1 MHAHSL
7 DRGRSGLTSG
17 ATSTTSR
24 VAAPGA
30 DSDAEMSSTMSVEAS
45 TEIVTVEPAA
55 RPRLTRA
62 RSFLFGP
69 PLPSRLP
76 ERVQDAILEEQQTS
90 EILVTLLQLLAIVT
104 FAILYTLSPKGF
116 PPSVPFEP
124 VPVTLTVYAAF
135 TLVRLW
141 LAWQRRLKPWFL
153 ALSVIVDITMLMV
166 TIWSFYLQYEEPP
179 AIYLKAPTLMYA
191 FILIALRTLRFEPW
205 LVMLAGLSAAAGW
218 LCLVAYAVIAEG
230 GAEITHSFATYA
242 TSYQILLGAEFDKV
256 VSLLM
261 VTAILAIGLLRAR
274 KLLFRAVADQ
284 LAAAELSRFFAPE
297 VAGRIRESDIA
308 LEPGQ
313 AELRE
318 AAVLMVDLR
327 GFTPLSQRLAPDEV
341 MRLLSEYQSRVIAA
355 VTAHG
360 GSIDKFMGDGIL
372 ASFGAIRPSPSFA
385 ADALRAVEDLLEAC
399 AAWAGERRAAGLP
412 APPVG
417 AAVATGPVMCG
428 TIGDRTRLEYTVI
441 GEPVNLA
448 AKLEKHTKAEQ
459 ARALCTAETYQLAL
473 AQDYRPGTR
482 HESRAG
488 RTVAGVDAP
497 LELMILA

>member
-1 MHAHSL
+1 
-7 DRGRSGLTSG
+7 
-17 ATSTTSR
+17 
-24 VAAPGA
+24 
-30 DSDAEMSSTMSVEAS
+30 MSSTMSADAS
-45 TEIVTVEPAA
+45 TEIVTTGPAA
-55 RPRLTRA
+55 QARLGRA

-76 ERVQDAILEEQQTS
+76 ERVQGAILEEQQTS
-90 EILVTLLQLLAIVT
+90 EILVTFLQLLAIVT
-104 FAILYTLSPKGF
+104 FAILYTLSPKAF

-124 VPVTLTVYAAF
+124 VPVTLAVYAGF
-135 TLVRLW
+135 TLTRLW
-141 LAWQRRLKPWFL
+141 LAWQRRLEPWFL
-153 ALSVIVDITMLMV
+153 ALSVIVDVTMLMV

-191 FILIALRTLRFEPW
+191 FILIALRTLRLEPW

-261 VTAILAIGLLRAR
+261 VTLILAIGLLRAR

-297 VAGRIRESDIA
+297 VAGRIRESDMA

-318 AAVLMVDLR
+318 AAILMVDLR
-327 GFTPLSQRLAPDEV
+327 GFTPLTHRLAPDEV
-341 MRLLSEYQSRVIAA
+341 MLLLSEYQSRVVAA
-355 VTAHG
+355 VTAQG

-372 ASFGAIRPSPSFA
+372 ASFGATRPSASFA
-385 ADALRAVEDLLEAC
+385 ADALRALEDVLEAT

-412 APPVG
+412 APRVG
-417 AAVATGPVMCG
+417 VAVATGPVMCG

-441 GEPVNLA
+441 GDPVNLVC
-448 AKLEKHTKAEQ
+448 KLEKHTKEERV
-459 ARALCTAETYQLAL
+459 RALCTADTYELAL
-473 AQDYRPGTR
+473 TQDYRPI
-482 HESRAG
+482 AG
-488 RTVAGVDAP
+488 PEPRPGRRVAGVDTP
-497 LELMILA
+497 LDLVVLA

>member
-1 MHAHSL
+1 MSA
-7 DRGRSGLTSG
+7 DV
-17 ATSTTSR
+17 STQ
-24 VAAPGA
+24 
-30 DSDAEMSSTMSVEAS
+30 
-45 TEIVTVEPAA
+45 IVTAEPVV
-55 RPRLTRA
+55 RPRLLRA
-62 RSFLFGP
+62 RSFVFGP
-69 PLPSRLP
+69 PLPSCLP

-124 VPVTLTVYAAF
+124 VPVTLTVYAGF

-141 LAWQRRLKPWFL
+141 LAWQRRLRPWFL

-205 LVMLAGLSAAAGW
+205 LVMLAGASAAAGW

-297 VAGRIRESDIA
+297 IAGRIRDSDIA

-318 AAVLMVDLR
+318 AAILMVDLR
-327 GFTPLSQRLAPDEV
+327 GFTPLTHALAPDEV
-341 MRLLSEYQSRVIAA
+341 MRLLSEYQSRVVAA
-355 VTAHG
+355 VTARG

-372 ASFGAIRPSPSFA
+372 ASFGATRPSARFA
-385 ADALRAVEDLLEAC
+385 ADALRAVDDLLAAT
-399 AAWAGERRAAGLP
+399 AAWAEGRRAAGLP

-417 AAVATGPVMCG
+417 AAVATGPVMFG
-428 TIGDRTRLEYTVI
+428 TIGDHTRLEYTVI
-441 GEPVNLA
+441 GDPVNLV
-448 AKLEKHTKAEQ
+448 AKLEKHTKDERV
-459 ARALCTAETYQLAL
+459 RALCPAATCELAR
-473 AQDYRPGTR
+473 AQGYRPAAPLEPR
-482 HESRAG
+482 PAR
-488 RTVAGVDAP
+488 RVAGVDAP
-497 LELMILA
+497 LDLVILG

>member
-1 MHAHSL
+1 MA
-7 DRGRSGLTSG
+7 DAARGVKPQSPYPTLRPQSI
-17 ATSTTSR
+17 AM
-24 VAAPGA
+24 GA
-30 DSDAEMSSTMSVEAS
+30 DMRSDMRAGTS
-45 TEIVTVEPAA
+45 TEIVPAGPA
-55 RPRLTRA
+55 GRPLASRA

-69 PLPSRLP
+69 PLPARLP
-76 ERVQDAILEEQQTS
+76 ERVQGAILEEQQSS

-104 FAILYTLSPKGF
+104 FAILYTLTPKAF

-124 VPVTLTVYAAF
+124 VPVTLTVYAGF
-135 TLVRLW
+135 TLIRLW
-141 LAWQRRLKPWFL
+141 LAWRRRLKPWFL

-166 TIWSFYLQYEEPP
+166 TIWSFYLQYEKPP

-191 FILIALRTLRFEPW
+191 FILIALRTLRLEPW
-205 LVMLAGLSAAAGW
+205 LVMLAGVSAAAGW

-261 VTAILAIGLLRAR
+261 VTLILAIGLLRAR

-297 VAGRIRESDIA
+297 VAGRIRDSDMA

-313 AELRE
+313 AELRD
-318 AAVLMVDLR
+318 AAILMVDLR
-327 GFTPLSQRLAPDEV
+327 GFTPLSQGLAPGEV
-341 MRLLSEYQSRVIAA
+341 MLLLSEYQSRVVAA
-355 VTAHG
+355 ITARG

-372 ASFGAIRPSPSFA
+372 ASFGATRASASFA
-385 ADALRAVEDLLEAC
+385 ADALGAVEDLLEAT
-399 AAWAGERRAAGLP
+399 AAWAEERRAAGLP
-412 APPVG
+412 APRVG

-441 GEPVNLA
+441 GDPVNLA
-448 AKLEKHTKAEQ
+448 AKLEKHTKEERV
-459 ARALCTAETYQLAL
+459 RALCPSATYELAL
-473 AQDYRPGTR
+473 AQDYRR
-482 HESRAG
+482 AAHHEPRSG
-488 RTVAGVDAP
+488 RKIAGVDAP
-497 LELMILA
+497 LDLVILG